1 MNVLTYHFLVSCILK
16 TFRVKIKRI
25 RGIQMSKNDTP
36 ELALLIPQEGE
47 KKWGE
52 KRLVNKCDMVS
63 LVTGYRHR
71 MNNGRDSLYIN
82 KYLERVSVSGLN
94 KLRFLQNHDFLPL
107 GI

>member
-1 MNVLTYHFLVSCILK
+1 
-16 TFRVKIKRI
+16 
-25 RGIQMSKNDTP
+25 MSKNDTP

-71 MNNGRDSLYIN
+71 MNNGRDSLYIK

-94 KLRFLQNHDFLPL
+94 KLRFLQNHYFLPL